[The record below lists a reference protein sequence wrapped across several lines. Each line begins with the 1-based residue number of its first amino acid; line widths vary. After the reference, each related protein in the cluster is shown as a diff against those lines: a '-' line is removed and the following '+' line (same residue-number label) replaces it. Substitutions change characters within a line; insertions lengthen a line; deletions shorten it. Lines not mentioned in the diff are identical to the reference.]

1 MIRVVAGSAGGRRL
15 VVPTG
20 SSTRPTSDRVREAM
34 FSTLTTLL
42 GGWDDASVLDL
53 YAGSGALGIEALS
66 RGAHRC
72 VFVENDRRAVDAIER
87 NLAGTGLDGGSVVRS
102 DVARVVAELAEAPFD
117 LVLLDPPYSLA
128 APDLV
133 AVLSSL
139 AGNRWLALDA
149 VLAVERSSR
158 EPAPSWPS
166 GTSLLRE
173 RRYGETRLWYLRG
186 SDDSS

>member
-1 MIRVVAGSAGGRRL
+1 VTRVVAGSAGGRRL
-15 VVPTG
+15 LVPTG

-42 GGWDDASVLDL
+42 GTWDDARVLDL

-66 RGAHRC
+66 RGADRC
-72 VFVENDRRAVDAIER
+72 VFVENDRRAVVTIER
-87 NLAGTGLDGGSVVRS
+87 NLAGTGLTGGSVVRAE
-102 DVARVVAELAEAPFD
+102 VARFVAEPAETPFD
-117 LVLLDPPYSLA
+117 LVLLDPPYALP

-133 AVLSSL
+133 AALSSL
-139 AGNRWLALDA
+139 VGNGWLAGDA

-158 EPAPSWPS
+158 EPAPPWPS
-166 GTSLLRE
+166 AMSLLRE
-173 RRYGETRLWYLRG
+173 RRYGETGLWYLRG